1 MGAGGVE
8 GGRESELFG
17 PSKKKK
23 LKKKGRRVDS
33 GYFLSEEKEKG
44 SKETLVARVRKWGR
58 WCVSLKKKGKPEY
71 EPDYRIGLRD
81 GAF

>member
-44 SKETLVARVRKWGR
+44 SKETLVARVRK
-58 WCVSLKKKGKPEY
+58 
-71 EPDYRIGLRD
+71 
-81 GAF
+81 